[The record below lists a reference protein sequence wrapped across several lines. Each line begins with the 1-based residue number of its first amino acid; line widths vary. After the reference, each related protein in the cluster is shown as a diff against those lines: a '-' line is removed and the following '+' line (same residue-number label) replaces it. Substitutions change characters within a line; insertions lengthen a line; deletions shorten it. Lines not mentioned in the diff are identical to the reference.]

1 MSETETVFSSQIT
14 YNGIFSFADFYKF
27 CYDWLTEEIGMLIKE
42 DKYSEKLAGDSKNIE
57 VKWTCEKKITD
68 YFRFD
73 AKVVF
78 IVSNLKKV
86 EITNGGQKVETN
98 SGMIRI
104 KIEGILVRDYLGKF
118 ETSAFNKFLR
128 GIYEKWVITSRIEE
142 FKERIIKDSD
152 EFLLQGKAYL
162 DLEGKRK

>member
-1 MSETETVFSSQIT
+1 MEKETVFSSQIT
-14 YNGIFSFADFYKF
+14 YHGIFSFKDFYRF
-27 CYDWLTEEIGMLIKE
+27 CYDWLTEEIGMQIIE
-42 DKYSEKLAGDSKNIE
+42 DKYSEKLAGDEKNIE
-57 VKWTCEKKITD
+57 VRWRCEKKITD

-73 AKVVF
+73 ATVTF
-78 IVSNLKKV
+78 NVSSLKKI

-98 SGMIRI
+98 KGGISI

-128 GIYEKWVITSRIEE
+128 GVYEKWVITSRLEE
-142 FKERIIKDSD
+142 FKERIINDSD

>member
-1 MSETETVFSSQIT
+1 MPEIETVFSSQIT
-14 YNGIFSFADFYKF
+14 YTGIFSFQDFYRF
-27 CYDWLTEEIGMLIKE
+27 CYDWLKDEVHMQITEN
-42 DKYSEKLAGDSKNIE
+42 KYSEKLAGDSKNIE

-73 AKVVF
+73 AKVSF
-78 IVSNLKKV
+78 IVNGLKKV

-98 SGMIRI
+98 KGMIRV

-128 GIYEKWVITSRIEE
+128 GVYEKWIITSRVEE

>member
-1 MSETETVFSSQIT
+1 MPEKETVFSSRIK
-14 YNGIFSFADFYKF
+14 YNGIFSFRDFYQF
-27 CYDWLTEEIGMLIKE
+27 CYDWLTEEIGMQLTE
-42 DKYSEKLAGDSKNIE
+42 DKYSEKLSGDSKDIE
-57 VKWTCEKKITD
+57 VKWVCEKKITD

-73 AKVVF
+73 AKVTF
-78 IVSNLKKV
+78 KINSLKKI

-98 SGMIRI
+98 QGII
-104 KIEGILVRDYLGKF
+104 GVKVEGILVSDYRGKF

-142 FKERIIKDSD
+142 FKEKIMKDCD
-152 EFLLQGKAYL
+152 EFLLQSKAYL